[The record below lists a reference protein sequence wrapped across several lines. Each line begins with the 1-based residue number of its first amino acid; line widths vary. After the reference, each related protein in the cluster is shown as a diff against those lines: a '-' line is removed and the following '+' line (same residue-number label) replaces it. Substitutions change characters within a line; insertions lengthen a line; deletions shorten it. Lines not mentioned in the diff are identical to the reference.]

1 MHSASTS
8 TVTTTGIRLAGSMLQ
23 GALAPGLDDVSA
35 ALASGVIFFPRR
47 NGLTFTAGGATQG
60 ILRLG
65 TAVQMAYAILLM
77 SRDNFGRR
85 NGYSLSV
92 LTPYICD
99 LTYLRVL
106 RFSSVKSFQVV
117 M

>member
-8 TVTTTGIRLAGSMLQ
+8 TATTTGIRLAGSMLQ

-65 TAVQMAYAILLM
+65 MAVPMAYAILM
-77 SRDNFGRR
+77 SRENFGGRI
-85 NGYSLSV
+85 GYSFSV
-92 LTPYICD
+92 GTPYICD
-99 LTYLRVL
+99 LT
-106 RFSSVKSFQVV
+106 
-117 M
+117 